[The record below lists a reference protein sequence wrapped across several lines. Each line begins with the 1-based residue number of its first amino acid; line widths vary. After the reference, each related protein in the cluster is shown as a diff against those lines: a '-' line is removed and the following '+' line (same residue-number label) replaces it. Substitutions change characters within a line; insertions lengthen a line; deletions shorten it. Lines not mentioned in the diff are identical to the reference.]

1 MFRNLQGSF
10 QSSFPTGALE
20 CSVKDDKPLRKNC
33 FPTGFCVH
41 LLPFACVVT
50 ALVSSSQY
58 ISQSCLGNPRYH
70 LSGELESQLF
80 KNQCLHIP
88 LDSLLSFCLASNA
101 SEKRSFV
108 IFLDLPLWFPKPQRL
123 RADRDSAADFKATF
137 SFTKRGTMTW
147 L

>member
-1 MFRNLQGSF
+1 MR
-10 QSSFPTGALE
+10 
-20 CSVKDDKPLRKNC
+20 
-33 FPTGFCVH
+33 
-41 LLPFACVVT
+41 LLPFAYVVT
-50 ALVSSSQY
+50 ALVSSSRY
-58 ISQSCLGNPRYH
+58 ISQRCLGNPRYH

-80 KNQCLHIP
+80 TNQCLHIP

-108 IFLDLPLWFPKPQRL
+108 IFLDLPLKPQRL

-137 SFTKRGTMTW
+137 SFTERGTMTW